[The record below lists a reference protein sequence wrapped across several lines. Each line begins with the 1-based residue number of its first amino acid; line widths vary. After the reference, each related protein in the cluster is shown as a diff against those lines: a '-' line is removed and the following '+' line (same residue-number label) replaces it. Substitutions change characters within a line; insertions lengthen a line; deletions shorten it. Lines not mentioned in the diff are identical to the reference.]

1 MLYVFLLLSIRFS
14 HVSLLIPCIIPK
26 SYNLRNSCMR
36 TNITELIPGVIV
48 PISREI
54 WAPKKVCMYLVHY
67 NSKKQGFLTWQ
78 RVLHTNFK
86 ITSSGFLVLMFF
98 PFGCQ
103 PDFLKSLYYCT
114 VHRPKTGFN
123 SKCFFPHSGSA
134 VLTKRLVSFCL
145 LYNRC
150 YVVLYPVPG
159 ICLRIYVLLCCL
171 CLLFILI
178 YGGFR

>member
-1 MLYVFLLLSIRFS
+1 
-14 HVSLLIPCIIPK
+14 
-26 SYNLRNSCMR
+26 
-36 TNITELIPGVIV
+36 
-48 PISREI
+48 
-54 WAPKKVCMYLVHY
+54 MYLVHY

-159 ICLRIYVLLCCL
+159 ICLRIYVFLCCL

-178 YGGFR
+178 YGGFRKGHSCGNRRGEEEQEGVSRRWKMSCHGIRRGFVVYDRRWRWREWCSCCLPEEGR